1 MKRIAVILIVGFFLS
16 FSMVVN
22 GQIHH
27 ASTKEQGALMIEG
40 KVTDLGKIGLFANVQ
55 IEFKKGSYKFDAMH
69 IFSDSSGFFQIILKR
84 GVKHKF
90 IIYAD
95 GFKPK
100 VLEVDTRKGG
110 KSKSGYVLPIEVAL
124 EKRKNKI
131 EELIPEVI
139 IFYNKK
145 TDSYESKTYN

>member
-1 MKRIAVILIVGFFLS
+1 MKRIAVILIIGFFLS

-100 VLEVDTRKGG
+100 VLEIDTRKSG
-110 KSKSGYVLPIEVAL
+110 KSKNGYVIPIEVVL
-124 EKRKNKI
+124 EKGKK
-131 EELIPEVI
+131 EVEGLTPVVV
-139 IFYNKK
+139 IFYDKE
-145 TDSYESKTYN
+145 TDSYKSKMYN